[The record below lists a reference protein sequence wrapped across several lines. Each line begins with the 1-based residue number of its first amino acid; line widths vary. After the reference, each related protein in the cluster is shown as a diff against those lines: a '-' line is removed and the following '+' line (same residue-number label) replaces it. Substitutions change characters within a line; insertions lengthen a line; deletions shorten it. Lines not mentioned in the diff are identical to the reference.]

1 MLSLTWVEV
10 RADDT
15 LGEVKAEA
23 EAVRPRMVAMESF
36 MFIGIFT
43 CNRNFMGDVVKFLTL
58 KT

>member
-1 MLSLTWVEV
+1 VEV
-10 RADDT
+10 RADGT

-43 CNRNFMGDVVKFLTL
+43 CNRNFMGNVVKFLTL